1 MISIIVP
8 VYNAEKTL
16 DVCLKSLVGQT
27 YTDLQIL
34 LINDGSTDRSYEICC
49 DWEKKDS
56 RITVVSKENEGLPFA
71 RKTGLEY
78 VKGECVMFVDSD
90 DWIESEMVGCL
101 YQLLNE
107 KKADIAICRLVMDYP
122 SGKKKYISNVKEV
135 RVYDSEK
142 AMEEINYNNIEASLC
157 NKMFKTELMK
167 DLDFKKDVTI
177 GEDYRI
183 TWQAVRNANKVVCT
197 PQAFYHYIQQ
207 SESMVHQGYQNNGF
221 VIIDNYTSIKDKI
234 IQTYPQIGDSAVSY
248 WYLQEMAIIISMIRG
263 KNYEKRV
270 IDYVKKDI
278 RTYLKLY
285 IKNRRV
291 PIYLKICAV
300 LLSLHENF
308 LIVPY
313 RCFFFWREKL

>member
-1 MISIIVP
+1 M
-8 VYNAEKTL
+8 A
-16 DVCLKSLVGQT
+16 
-27 YTDLQIL
+27 
-34 LINDGSTDRSYEICC
+34 
-49 DWEKKDS
+49 
-56 RITVVSKENEGLPFA
+56 
-71 RKTGLEY
+71 
-78 VKGECVMFVDSD
+78 
-90 DWIESEMVGCL
+90 GCAGIP
-101 YQLLNE
+101 N
-107 KKADIAICRLVMDYP
+107 R
-122 SGKKKYISNVKEV
+122 
-135 RVYDSEK
+135 
-142 AMEEINYNNIEASLC
+142 
-157 NKMFKTELMK
+157 
-167 DLDFKKDVTI
+167 
-177 GEDYRI
+177 
-183 TWQAVRNANKVVCT
+183 VVCT